1 MKNFNNNITL
11 QVSKNATAIAIGE
24 DRKNAK
30 PVLCIDT
37 GLIYA
42 SLTDAAEDVGV
53 TVTALSSCLRGK
65 TNSCKGM
72 SWCFVKESANHIED
86 ITGRIRQANAEAED
100 AKDEKD
106 VLKEYRRY
114 TKELFTLRE
123 KETKLKQELDEVGR
137 MIEQAKHN
145 LDALVQI
152 DQNI

>member
-1 MKNFNNNITL
+1 MKNFNNITL
-11 QVSKNATAIAIGE
+11 QVSKDAKAIAIGE

-72 SWCFVKESANHIED
+72 SWCFVKESANHIDD
-86 ITGRIRQANAEAED
+86 ITGRIRQANAEVED

-106 VLKEYRRY
+106 ALKEYRRY

-123 KETKLKQELDEVGR
+123 KETKLKQELDEVAR

>member
-1 MKNFNNNITL
+1 MKNFNNITL
-11 QVSKNATAIAIGE
+11 QVSKDAKAIAIGE

-72 SWCFVKESANHIED
+72 SWCFVKESANHIDD

-137 MIEQAKHN
+137 AIEQAKHN

>member
-1 MKNFNNNITL
+1 MTNMNNITL
-11 QVSKNATAIAIGE
+11 QVSKDAKAIAIGE

-42 SLTDAAEDVGV
+42 SLTDAAEDIGV
-53 TVTALSSCLRGK
+53 SVTALSSCLRGK

-72 SWCFVKESANHIED
+72 SWCFVKESANHIDD
-86 ITGRIRQANAEAED
+86 ITGRIRRANAEAED

-137 MIEQAKHN
+137 AIEQAKHN

>member
-1 MKNFNNNITL
+1 MKNFNNITL
-11 QVSKNATAIAIGE
+11 QVSKDAKAIAIGE

-72 SWCFVKESANHIED
+72 SWCFVKESANHIDD

-106 VLKEYRRY
+106 ALKEYRRY

-123 KETKLKQELDEVGR
+123 KETKLKQELEEVGR
-137 MIEQAKHN
+137 AIEQAKHN

>member
-1 MKNFNNNITL
+1 MKNFNNITL
-11 QVSKNATAIAIGE
+11 QVSKDAKAIAIGE

-42 SLTDAAEDVGV
+42 SLTDAADDVGV

-86 ITGRIRQANAEAED
+86 ITGRIRRANAEVED

-106 VLKEYRRY
+106 ALKEYRRY

-123 KETKLKQELDEVGR
+123 KETKLKQELEEVGR

-152 DQNI
+152 DQSI

>member
-1 MKNFNNNITL
+1 MKNFNNITL
-11 QVSKNATAIAIGE
+11 QVSKDAKAIAIGE

-86 ITGRIRQANAEAED
+86 ITGRIRRANAEVED

-106 VLKEYRRY
+106 ALKEYRRY

-123 KETKLKQELDEVGR
+123 KETKLKQELEEVGR

>member
-1 MKNFNNNITL
+1 MKNFNNITL
-11 QVSKNATAIAIGE
+11 QVSKDAKAVAIGE

-72 SWCFVKESANHIED
+72 SWCFVKESANHIDD
-86 ITGRIRQANAEAED
+86 ITGRIRQANAEVED

-106 VLKEYRRY
+106 ALKEYRRY

-137 MIEQAKHN
+137 MIDQAKHN

>member
-1 MKNFNNNITL
+1 MKNFNNITL
-11 QVSKNATAIAIGE
+11 QVSKDAKAIAIGE

-65 TNSCKGM
+65 TNSCKRM
-72 SWCFVKESANHIED
+72 SWCFVKESANHIDD

-106 VLKEYRRY
+106 ALKEYRRY

-123 KETKLKQELDEVGR
+123 KETKLKQELDEVAR

>member
-1 MKNFNNNITL
+1 MKNFNNITL
-11 QVSKNATAIAIGE
+11 QVSKDAKAIAIGE

-106 VLKEYRRY
+106 ALKEYRRY

-123 KETKLKQELDEVGR
+123 KETKLKQELDEVAR
-137 MIEQAKHN
+137 MIEQAQHN

>member
-1 MKNFNNNITL
+1 MKNFNNITL
-11 QVSKNATAIAIGE
+11 QVSKDAKAIAIGE

-106 VLKEYRRY
+106 ALKEYRRY

-123 KETKLKQELDEVGR
+123 KETKLKQELDEVAR
-137 MIEQAKHN
+137 MIEQAKHY